1 MARCWRL
8 CGEGERLSGRLR
20 GPLNAV
26 GVCKPVSPRAGAEER
41 WRGGGQVN
49 AGLAAG
55 RGDLKASVFCSVQS
69 LTEGVDE
76 VLPFKRFS
84 FPLTDLKR
92 CVLLAL
98 LST

>member
-1 MARCWRL
+1 MLW
-8 CGEGERLSGRLR
+8 EFVNLSLPGQVRR
-20 GPLNAV
+20 
-26 GVCKPVSPRAGAEER
+26 
-41 WRGGGQVN
+41 RGGEEEVRLMPGSQPDAETSKLLSAPFN
-49 AGLAAG
+49 
-55 RGDLKASVFCSVQS
+55 S

-98 LST
+98 LSA

>member
-1 MARCWRL
+1 MLWEFVNPSLPGQVRR
-8 CGEGERLSGRLR
+8 
-20 GPLNAV
+20 
-26 GVCKPVSPRAGAEER
+26 
-41 WRGGGQVN
+41 RGGEEEVRLMPGSQPESETSKLLLSAPFN
-49 AGLAAG
+49 
-55 RGDLKASVFCSVQS
+55 S

-98 LST
+98 LSA

>member
-1 MARCWRL
+1 ML
-8 CGEGERLSGRLR
+8 EKS
-20 GPLNAV
+20 
-26 GVCKPVSPRAGAEER
+26 

-49 AGLAAG
+49 AGLPAG
-55 RGDLKASVFCSVQS
+55 HRDLQAPAFCSIQF

-76 VLPFKRFS
+76 VLPFVRFS

-98 LST
+98 LSV